1 MSEFKIISPEEAD
14 FNVFESI
21 GKNWMLI
28 TAEKGG
34 KANTMTAS
42 WGGFGVLW
50 STDVAYCFVR
60 ESRFTKEFM
69 DSSRRFSLSFPNGE
83 KYRKQLAYLGRVSG
97 RDCDKIA
104 GSGLTLSYEDGVP
117 FFAES
122 EFAVICEKAGRFFLG
137 PEGILDKKS
146 LADHYPKGDFHYLYV
161 GKIIKI
167 LKKQ

>member
-1 MSEFKIISPEEAD
+1 
-14 FNVFESI
+14 
-21 GKNWMLI
+21 
-28 TAEKGG
+28 
-34 KANTMTAS
+34 
-42 WGGFGVLW
+42 
-50 STDVAYCFVR
+50 
-60 ESRFTKEFM
+60 M

-122 EFAVICEKAGRFFLG
+122 EFAVICEKAGRFFLE